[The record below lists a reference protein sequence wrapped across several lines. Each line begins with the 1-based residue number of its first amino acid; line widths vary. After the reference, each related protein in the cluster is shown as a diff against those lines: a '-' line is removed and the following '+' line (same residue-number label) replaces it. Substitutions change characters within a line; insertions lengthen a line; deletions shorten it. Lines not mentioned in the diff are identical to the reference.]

1 MHRFKKKYPLPICE
15 EMGDIAAEAFEKF
28 KRTVNSRTEPGE
40 ESQPDML
47 VKWDID
53 MLKKMSE
60 YDESVGGWAY
70 IPDHRITIERSVNS
84 YVLSDVAS

>member
-1 MHRFKKKYPLPICE
+1 MHRFKENYPQPVCE

-28 KRTVNSRTEPGE
+28 KRTVDSRTEPGE
-40 ESQPDML
+40 EDML

-53 MLKKMSE
+53 LLKKMSE
-60 YDESVGGWAY
+60 CDESAVGWAY
-70 IPDHRITIERSVNS
+70 IPDRITIERSVNS

>member
-1 MHRFKKKYPLPICE
+1 MHEFKEKYPLPVCE

-28 KRTVNSRTEPGE
+28 KRTVDSSTEPGE
-40 ESQPDML
+40 EDML

-53 MLKKMSE
+53 LLKKMSSE
-60 YDESVGGWAY
+60 CDESGVRWAY
-70 IPDHRITIERSVNS
+70 IPDRFTIKRSVNS

>member
-1 MHRFKKKYPLPICE
+1 MHRFKQKYSLPVCE

-28 KRTVNSRTEPGE
+28 KRTVDSGTEPGE
-40 ESQPDML
+40 ELHPDML

-53 MLKKMSE
+53 LLKKMSE
-60 YDESVGGWAY
+60 CDGSAVGWAY
-70 IPDHRITIERSVNS
+70 IADRITIERSVNS

>member
-1 MHRFKKKYPLPICE
+1 MQRFKEKYPLPVCE

-28 KRTVNSRTEPGE
+28 KRTVNSGTEPSE
-40 ESQPDML
+40 ELQPDML

-53 MLKKMSE
+53 LLKKMSAR
-60 YDESVGGWAY
+60 DESATGWAY
-70 IPDHRITIERSVNS
+70 IPDRITIERSVDS